1 MRPSG
6 LLANNM
12 RPLKGGLSVGCGPHG
27 GFLCQY
33 IDNELSAKL
42 KKARARTPQ
51 IAFQRHSKTTF
62 NGFKSVPLGVKV
74 YLWGVQKCTSG
85 GLGLAARAR
94 GSGSVL
100 GLMHGRHA
108 PEISPSRPPSL
119 PPAQPPSG
127 CGLQPPRGVRSQ
139 LDILNTYYCFFLE
152 NGHPAYVGA
161 SLTPRKRSGRG
172 RSPWISA
179 KPFGLLSFC

>member
-1 MRPSG
+1 
-6 LLANNM
+6 M

-74 YLWGVQKCTSG
+74 YLWGGSKVYLWGARGARGARGLG
-85 GLGLAARAR
+85 GLGHAWETRPRNLSLQTSLSP
-94 GSGSVL
+94 SGSAAL
-100 GLMHGRHA
+100 GVRTA
-108 PEISPSRPPSL
+108 D
-119 PPAQPPSG
+119 
-127 CGLQPPRGVRSQ
+127 PRWVRSQ
-139 LDILNTYYCFFLE
+139 LPSTVSS
-152 NGHPAYVGA
+152 HP
-161 SLTPRKRSGRG
+161 
-172 RSPWISA
+172 
-179 KPFGLLSFC
+179 